1 MRPGRASRKLTT
13 RRREPWC
20 GSGREEVEVEAG
32 HVKQSRLGP
41 GVAAGHET
49 RGLGHGELGHVM
61 LPHLRAGILG
71 CAAIYD
77 RTGHKSH
84 LN

>member
-20 GSGREEVEVEAG
+20 GSGREEVEAG
-32 HVKQSRLGP
+32 HAKQSRLGP
-41 GVAAGHET
+41 GGVAAGHET
-49 RGLGHGELGHVM
+49 RGLGHDEVGRVM
-61 LPHLRAGILG
+61 LPHLRADSLG
-71 CAAIYD
+71 CAAIYV